1 MHIILYVLDALRADH
16 LGCYGYQRNTSPNI
30 DFLSKNGVLFKHCS
44 TSSTWTRPVA
54 ASLLSGTYPAIH
66 QTRSRNDM
74 FLTNLPRLPEAL
86 KLAGFKTAAFS
97 TMGNIAS
104 EIGFDRGFDV
114 FIDIFRDPA
123 IIAKRRKL
131 DAIKEGFIHN
141 PDQEIALPRAED
153 VNDYLFPWI
162 ETHRDENTFSFIWS
176 IEPHVPYAAPSE
188 FRRFSFATQKKI
200 NEGERDDIRG
210 AGKKDRRRLL
220 NLYDDEIYYNDYC
233 IGEIIK
239 HLEVLG
245 IFDDTLFVIISDHGE
260 AFFEH
265 HAYTHGHAPYEEVIQ
280 VPLIIKFPDS
290 KFAGKIVSGL
300 VELIDLFP
308 TLVSYVGV
316 NYSEIVPNFLQGY
329 NLMKII
335 NGNKSQVRDYTYTDT
350 RALDI
355 HNQYYS
361 VSDLNWKYIR
371 ILSPNRTRKT
381 VIKTIN
387 HIINSRMIIDILSKP
402 RHFFRNYLGVS
413 SEQLYDLR
421 SDPKELENKIVEC
434 KDVAIRM
441 REVLSNWEEQ
451 NKKISAKVEKFSGEF
466 DEDEIIKQHLEKL
479 GYL

>member
-1 MHIILYVLDALRADH
+1 MHIILYVLDA
-16 LGCYGYQRNTSPNI
+16 CYGYQRNTSPNI

-162 ETHRDENTFSFIWS
+162 ETHRDKNTFSFIWS

-210 AGKKDRRRLL
+210 AGEKDRRRLL
-220 NLYDDEIYYNDYC
+220 NLYDDEIY
-233 IGEIIK
+233 
-239 HLEVLG
+239 
-245 IFDDTLFVIISDHGE
+245 
-260 AFFEH
+260 
-265 HAYTHGHAPYEEVIQ
+265 
-280 VPLIIKFPDS
+280 
-290 KFAGKIVSGL
+290 
-300 VELIDLFP
+300 
-308 TLVSYVGV
+308 
-316 NYSEIVPNFLQGY
+316 
-329 NLMKII
+329 
-335 NGNKSQVRDYTYTDT
+335 
-350 RALDI
+350 
-355 HNQYYS
+355 
-361 VSDLNWKYIR
+361 
-371 ILSPNRTRKT
+371 
-381 VIKTIN
+381 
-387 HIINSRMIIDILSKP
+387 
-402 RHFFRNYLGVS
+402 
-413 SEQLYDLR
+413 
-421 SDPKELENKIVEC
+421 
-434 KDVAIRM
+434 
-441 REVLSNWEEQ
+441 
-451 NKKISAKVEKFSGEF
+451 
-466 DEDEIIKQHLEKL
+466 
-479 GYL
+479 